1 MPRPKHPRNE
11 RQAAPARAE
20 SPRLNRKRARM
31 GKSGQRTKKCAAAP
45 VRRSPEIEAP
55 YLLALHR
62 GATSTGIANNAW
74 IYQDAA
80 RYFLSIAT
88 QQITHLMELPEPDR
102 RPDEHAH
109 SRAQRML
116 VRLSDLNFGIAP
128 SDVYTDPD
136 TAIRLLWS
144 KGGRNVELVFP
155 SGEAEPPYV
164 YHSNDREYG
173 VEETPDPQS
182 VLNWLN
188 WVLNDITPEHVRA
201 A

>member
-1 MPRPKHPRNE
+1 M
-11 RQAAPARAE
+11 AAPI
-20 SPRLNRKRARM
+20 
-31 GKSGQRTKKCAAAP
+31 
-45 VRRSPEIEAP
+45 RRSPEIEAP

-62 GATSTGIANNAW
+62 SATSTGIASDAC
-74 IYQDAA
+74 ISQDAA
-80 RYFLSIAT
+80 RHFLSIAT

-109 SRAQRML
+109 SRAQRTV
-116 VRLSDLNFGIAP
+116 VRLSDLNFGIVP
-128 SDVYTDPD
+128 NDVYADPD

-155 SGEAEPPYV
+155 SGEAELPYV

-173 VEETPDPQS
+173 VEEIPDPQS

-188 WVLNDITPEHVRA
+188 WVLNDIAPEHVRA